1 MSRFLSK
8 KYSALAPYVPGEQP
22 RERAYIKLNTNESP
36 FPPSAKAVENA
47 RRAAEK
53 LMLYPDP
60 EYKLL
65 REAFAA
71 EIGVKPSQVIPSNGS
86 DEILDMAFA
95 AYCGESPAVFP
106 DITYGFY
113 RVFANKH
120 GAEYREIPLDGGLA
134 AAPADYYGA
143 GGTVFLPNP
152 NAPTGILLP
161 LKDIESIVAANP
173 DNAVV
178 IDEAYI
184 DFGGESCVGLIN
196 KYENLL
202 VTRTFS
208 KSRSMAG
215 ARLGFGVACE
225 SLIRDLE
232 TLRFSTNPYNVN
244 ALTAAAG
251 IGSLADKEYFDS
263 CRKEIILAR
272 GEFTERL
279 EKIGFSCTDSKAN
292 FVFAK
297 HKSIGGRELYEK
309 LRANGVL
316 TRYFPGE
323 RTGEYLRITVGSAET
338 MRAVADVLQR
348 ITEETK

>member
-1 MSRFLSK
+1 MSRYFSK
-8 KYSALAPYVPGEQP
+8 RYGALAPYVPGEQP
-22 RERAYIKLNTNESP
+22 RGREYIKLNTNESP
-36 FPPSAKAVENA
+36 FPPSPKALQNA
-47 RRAAEK
+47 REAAEK

-65 REAFAA
+65 REAFAND
-71 EIGVKPSQVIPSNGS
+71 IGVKPTQVIPANGS

-95 AYCGESPAVFP
+95 AYCGDACAVFP

-120 GAEYREIPLDGGLA
+120 GAKYREIPLKSDFSID
-134 AAPADYYGA
+134 PADYFGA
-143 GGTVFLPNP
+143 GGTVFIPNP
-152 NAPTGILLP
+152 NAPTGILMP
-161 LKDIESIVAANP
+161 LKDIESIIAANP
-173 DNAVV
+173 QNIVV

-196 KYENLL
+196 KYEKLL

-215 ARLGFGVACE
+215 ARLGFGIACE
-225 SLIRDLE
+225 ALIRDLE
-232 TLRFSTNPYNVN
+232 TLRCSTNPYNVN
-244 ALTAAAG
+244 SLTAAAG
-251 IGSLADKEYFDS
+251 TGTLADREYFES
-263 CRKEIILAR
+263 CR
-272 GEFTERL
+272 
-279 EKIGFSCTDSKAN
+279 EKIIEARAEITKRLQELGFSCTDSKAN

-297 HKSIGGRELYEK
+297 HKSISGRTLYET

-316 TRYFPGE
+316 VRHFPGE
-323 RTGEYLRITVGSAET
+323 RTGDYLRITVGTAEI
-338 MRAVADVLQR
+338 MRRAADILQK